1 MKKIVLL
8 CCQGMSTSMLVSK
21 MQKAAADQGLAY
33 DIAAHPIAS
42 AASVGADA
50 DLILLGPQVRF
61 QQSKVQK
68 ELPDHRV
75 EVIDMKSY
83 GLMDGNGVVNQ
94 CKKIIGE

>member
-21 MQKAAADQGLAY
+21 MQKAAADQGLEY

-42 AASVGADA
+42 ASSVAADA

-68 ELPDHRV
+68 ELPDRKI
-75 EVIDMKSY
+75 EIIDMKSY
-83 GLMDGNGVVNQ
+83 GMMDGNGVVNQ
-94 CKKIIGE
+94 CKKIMGE

>member
-21 MQKAAADQGLAY
+21 MQKAAAEQGLDY

-42 AASVGADA
+42 AASVAADA

-68 ELPDHRV
+68 ELPDCKI
-75 EVIDMKSY
+75 EIIDMKSY
-83 GLMDGNGVVNQ
+83 GMMDGSGVVRQ